1 MVVAAALL
9 GACGDDPA
17 VDTSAQPAPTTA
29 PTPSTSTT
37 APARPYTADL
47 TTSDGYRYTITMLV
61 GARTPPGGAPDEC
74 PNPATPGKTSF
85 PVTLTVAN
93 QAADRPAPWPPLRIE
108 LATAPGTRPGQ
119 VMLKD
124 TSGTCTFTPRV
135 PSIGPGASVT
145 FKGTTPAIDDTAA
158 PGTAGR
164 LEVKASE
171 TTFSLTAPLP

>member
-1 MVVAAALL
+1 M
-9 GACGDDPA
+9 ACGDDPA
-17 VDTSAQPAPTTA
+17 VTTTAQPASTTVPPPA
-29 PTPSTSTT
+29 PSTTS
-37 APARPYTADL
+37 PARPYTADL
-47 TTSDGYRYTITMLV
+47 TTSDGYRYSVTLLV
-61 GARTPPGGAPDEC
+61 GARSGATDEC
-74 PNPATPGKTSF
+74 PNPATTGKASL
-85 PVTLTVAN
+85 PVTLTVVN

-108 LATAPGTRPGQ
+108 LTTGPGVRPGQ

-135 PSIGPGASVT
+135 PSIAPGATVT

-171 TTFSLTAPLP
+171 STFALAAPIP